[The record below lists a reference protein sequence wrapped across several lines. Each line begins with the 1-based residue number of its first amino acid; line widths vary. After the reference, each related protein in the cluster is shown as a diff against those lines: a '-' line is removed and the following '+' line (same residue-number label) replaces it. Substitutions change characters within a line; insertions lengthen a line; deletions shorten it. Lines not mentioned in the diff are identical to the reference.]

1 MAHFSNHSNF
11 NKIDKIPEYAKNYR
25 KELMIFSLITIFVIR
40 IYGLKI
46 IKLKF
51 GMFEYC
57 IGEDLAKKIK
67 EAKETNNLKKERI
80 LKGFSRLYSICLNI
94 YKIMDDY
101 EDCEEFDE
109 IRTFFSYIAQIF
121 CNTIE
126 KYIDKKKIAIK
137 RIEKVLDC
145 LVYDYAFCGEGW
157 DEKGNRSLYLEKC
170 DFKDG
175 EDYEFLD
182 IPVPITKTDEWY
194 DNLKSI
200 NNR

>member
-1 MAHFSNHSNF
+1 MVFQGKFSDHPNF
-11 NKIDKIPEYAKNYR
+11 NKINKIPEYAKNYR
-25 KELMIFSLITIFVIR
+25 KELMMFSLITIFVLR

-57 IGEDLAKKIK
+57 IVEDLAKKIK

-126 KYIDKKKIAIK
+126 KYIDKKK
-137 RIEKVLDC
+137 D
-145 LVYDYAFCGEGW
+145 
-157 DEKGNRSLYLEKC
+157 
-170 DFKDG
+170 
-175 EDYEFLD
+175 
-182 IPVPITKTDEWY
+182 
-194 DNLKSI
+194 
-200 NNR
+200 